1 MAQRLETTSARRAHV
16 TMALC
21 LAAGAVLA
29 QADGKS
35 ALPRTPS
42 GHPDLS
48 GTYDV
53 ATLTPL
59 MRPPQYGEKQFLTA
73 EEAKKIVEDERA
85 RMAKGQAQS
94 DPDRDAPP
102 EGGAPPVGL
111 DESFLESSGAGSVG
125 GYFSRAFAWRA
136 RE

>member
-1 MAQRLETTSARRAHV
+1 MAQRLETVSARRAHAAIV
-16 TMALC
+16 CC
-21 LAAGAVLA
+21 LVAGAAFA

-73 EEAKKIVEDERA
+73 E
-85 RMAKGQAQS
+85 
-94 DPDRDAPP
+94 
-102 EGGAPPVGL
+102 
-111 DESFLESSGAGSVG
+111 
-125 GYFSRAFAWRA
+125 
-136 RE
+136 